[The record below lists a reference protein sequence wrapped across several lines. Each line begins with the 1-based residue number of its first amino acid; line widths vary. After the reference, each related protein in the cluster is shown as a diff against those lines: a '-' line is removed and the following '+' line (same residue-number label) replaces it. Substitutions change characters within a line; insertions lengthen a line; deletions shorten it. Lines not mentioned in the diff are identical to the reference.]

1 MSEMK
6 VDIAIIAAVGKNGVI
21 GIENRLPWSLPE
33 DLKNFKALTMGSPML
48 MGRKTFES
56 LPGLLPGRP
65 HWVVTRNPE
74 WQAAGAR
81 AFLSVEAAL
90 EAATEASLEKL
101 FIIGGG
107 EIYTRSLPLV
117 NTLYLTEVGLSP
129 VGDAYFPAFD
139 RSEWQE
145 VARAPQLSA
154 KGIEFSYVEYRR
166 I

>member
-1 MSEMK
+1 M
-6 VDIAIIAAVGKNGVI
+6 DIAIIAAVGQNGVI

-33 DLKNFKALTMGSPML
+33 DLKNFKALTMGAPML

-74 WQAAGAR
+74 WLATGATV
-81 AFLSVEAAL
+81 FLSIEAAL
-90 EAATEASLEKL
+90 EAAAGLEKL

-117 NTLYLTEVGLSP
+117 NALYLTEVSLSP
-129 VGDAYFPAFD
+129 EGDAYFPEFD
-139 RSEWQE
+139 RAEWKE
-145 VARAPQLSA
+145 VARVPQLSA

>member
-1 MSEMK
+1 M
-6 VDIAIIAAVGKNGVI
+6 DIAIIAAVGQNGVI

-65 HWVVTRNPE
+65 HWVITRNAE
-74 WQAAGAR
+74 WHAMGAT
-81 AFLSVEAAL
+81 AFLSLESALNEAAK
-90 EAATEASLEKL
+90 AGLEKL

-129 VGDAYFPAFD
+129 VGDAYFPVFD
-139 RSEWQE
+139 RAEWQE
-145 VARAPQLSA
+145 VARLPQQSA

>member
-1 MSEMK
+1 M
-6 VDIAIIAAVGKNGVI
+6 DIAIIAAVAKNGVI

-65 HWVVTRNPE
+65 HWVLTRSPE
-74 WQAAGAR
+74 WQAAGA
-81 AFLSVEAAL
+81 AAYISIEAAL
-90 EAATEASLEKL
+90 AAAEGQEKL

-107 EIYTRSLPLV
+107 EIYTRTLALANV
-117 NTLYLTEVGLSP
+117 LYLTEVALSP
-129 VGDAYFPAFD
+129 VGDAYFPEFNKA
-139 RSEWQE
+139 EWQE
-145 VARAPQLSA
+145 VSRQPQLSA
-154 KGIEFSYVEYRR
+154 KGIEFAYVEYRR

>member
-1 MSEMK
+1 M
-6 VDIAIIAAVGKNGVI
+6 DIAIIAAVGQNGVI

-65 HWVVTRNPE
+65 HWVITRNTE
-74 WQAAGAR
+74 WQAAGATV
-81 AFLSVEAAL
+81 FLSIEAAL
-90 EAATEASLEKL
+90 EAAAGLEKL

-107 EIYTRSLPLV
+107 EIFTRSLPLV
-117 NTLYLTEVGLSP
+117 NTLYLTEVSLSP
-129 VGDAYFPAFD
+129 EGDAYFPVFN
-139 RSEWQE
+139 RSEWKE
-145 VARAPQLSA
+145 LAREHQLSA

>member
-1 MSEMK
+1 M
-6 VDIAIIAAVGKNGVI
+6 DIAIIAAVAQNGVI

-65 HWVVTRNPE
+65 HWVLTRSPE
-74 WQAAGAR
+74 WQSVGATAYISIEEALAAAKGH
-81 AFLSVEAAL
+81 
-90 EAATEASLEKL
+90 EKL

-107 EIYTRSLPLV
+107 EIYTRTLALANV
-117 NTLYLTEVGLSP
+117 LYLTEVALSP
-129 VGDAYFPAFD
+129 VGDAYFPEFNQA
-139 RSEWQE
+139 EWQE
-145 VARAPQLSA
+145 VSRQPQLSA
-154 KGIEFSYVEYRR
+154 KGIEFAYVEYRR

>member
-1 MSEMK
+1 M
-6 VDIAIIAAVGKNGVI
+6 DIAIIAAVAQNGVI

-65 HWVVTRNPE
+65 HWVLTRSSQ
-74 WQAAGAR
+74 WQAAGATT
-81 AFLSVEAAL
+81 FTDV
-90 EAATEASLEKL
+90 TEALAMAAEHKSL

-107 EIYTRSLPLV
+107 EIYSSALALANV
-117 NTLYLTEVGLSP
+117 LYITEVALSP
-129 VGDAYFPAFD
+129 LGDAYFPAID
-139 RSEWQE
+139 KTQWRE
-145 VARAPQLSA
+145 VSRQPQVSA
-154 KGIEFSYVEYRR
+154 TGIEFAYVEYRR